1 MMRKARFGSKKIR
14 WNDVDMGDVRVQIAA
29 ASTLSRTPAG
39 RYQTALEWA
48 QAGVISTD
56 EWRRLT
62 QHPDLDRVLSLYT
75 QGTDS
80 VEQDI
85 EAIEDGFA
93 VTPEPFGNLMLMTRM
108 GQMAYLR
115 DRSIGAADGDDS
127 APEEVLEALRDYV
140 VLAAD
145 MLSSGSAA
153 GAPPA
158 GPGAMPPPGG
168 QPVAALAPQAME
180 LTAG

>member
-1 MMRKARFGSKKIR
+1 
-14 WNDVDMGDVRVQIAA
+14 MGDVRVQIAA

-75 QGTDS
+75 QGMES
-80 VEQDI
+80 VERDL
-85 EAIEDGFA
+85 EDIEDGYV
-93 VTPEPFGNLMLMTRM
+93 VTPEPFGNLLLMTRL

-115 DRSIGAADGDDS
+115 DRDLD
-127 APEEVLEALRDYV
+127 APEEVLEGLRQYT
-140 VLAAD
+140 VLAAH
-145 MLSSGSAA
+145 MHAGGAANANAPAA
-153 GAPPA
+153 GGEISPDAA
-158 GPGAMPPPGG
+158 GMLPGG
-168 QPVAALAPQAME
+168 APSVGQPASALAPQAMN
-180 LTAG
+180 LLAS